1 MNVFTAPM
9 RALFPP
15 HRPAVGSEDPVL
27 ADEAEDPFGGAVR
40 AFLRVSLIS
49 CGLILAAGA
58 LFVVAPT
65 AGARVLAVL
74 GMDLSSAAFGA
85 LLMAL
90 ALIFYLFIGRT
101 IVAAVEE

>member
-15 HRPAVGSEDPVL
+15 QRPAAANRDPIE
-27 ADEAEDPFGGAVR
+27 ADEAEDPFGGDVR
-40 AFLRVSLIS
+40 AFLRLSLAS

-58 LFVVAPT
+58 LFIVAPS
-65 AGARVLAVL
+65 AGAGVLALL
-74 GMDLSSAAFGA
+74 GLDVSSGAFGA

-90 ALIFYLFIGRT
+90 ALVFYLFIGRT
-101 IVAAVEE
+101 IVAAVKQ

>member
-1 MNVFTAPM
+1 MNVFTAPV

-15 HRPAVGSEDPVL
+15 RQPAAGGEDALAVDEGEDPL
-27 ADEAEDPFGGAVR
+27 GGAVR
-40 AFLRVSLIS
+40 AFLRLSLIS

-58 LFVVAPT
+58 LFVVAPSS
-65 AGARVLAVL
+65 GARVLAVL
-74 GMDLSSAAFGA
+74 GMDLPSGAFGV

-101 IVAAVEE
+101 IVTAVKA